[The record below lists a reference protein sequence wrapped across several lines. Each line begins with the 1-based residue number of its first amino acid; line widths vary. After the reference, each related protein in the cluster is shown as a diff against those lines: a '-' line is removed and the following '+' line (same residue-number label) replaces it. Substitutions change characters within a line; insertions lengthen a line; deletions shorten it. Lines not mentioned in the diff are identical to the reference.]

1 MSEISLL
8 LKLRRRSGVLAAAVA
23 AVHKAGL
30 TFQSQ
35 QAREVEG
42 GPGLLLKAES
52 DAVPEYTEMVSH
64 LELVKGVDCVVEIQ
78 VDGEPLLPQSD
89 EPESASAEDRS
100 DDEHVEELSELIDD
114 ELERQTVP
122 EPRHDLEPEP
132 QPDRAPQTLAVV
144 AEHAE
149 VESESTLIKEQGHPR
164 SPTEPETFD
173 HHAEQDADPP
183 LASAPDD
190 PPAPAAEEQASKQPD
205 SNEEAKS
212 KREMTRAVRRRWRR
226 YR

>member
-35 QAREVEG
+35 QAREVESS
-42 GPGLLLKAES
+42 PGLLLKAES
-52 DAVPEYTEMVSH
+52 DIVPEYNELVSH

-78 VDGEPLLPQSD
+78 VDGEPLLPQID
-89 EPESASAEDRS
+89 EAESVSEEDQT
-100 DDEHVEELSELIDD
+100 DDESVDEFSDLID
-114 ELERQTVP
+114 EEPVP
-122 EPRHDLEPEP
+122 QPDPEPEP
-132 QPDRAPQTLAVV
+132 LAVV
-144 AEHAE
+144 PEHAE
-149 VESESTLIKEQGHPR
+149 TESESTPIEEQVHR
-164 SPTEPETFD
+164 RTPTEPETFD
-173 HHAEQDADPP
+173 HHAERDADPP
-183 LASAPDD
+183 LDAAPDD
-190 PPAPAAEEQASKQPD
+190 APASAAEEQVSEQPG
-205 SNEEAKS
+205 SNQDAKS